1 MFYPL
6 PVSFTLNP
14 LHSVY
19 RQSDA
24 SWASSESMSA
34 SSLSCGDAEYAQDT
48 LDDQH
53 AFGLM
58 LQKQGT
64 TVRGIVALVDLVKVN
79 RFRCLLL
86 YRMAVGLENL
96 TKELQNT
103 IEIEAKQ
110 EEVGIAMIH

>member
-1 MFYPL
+1 
-6 PVSFTLNP
+6 
-14 LHSVY
+14 
-19 RQSDA
+19 
-24 SWASSESMSA
+24 MSA
-34 SSLSCGDAEYAQDT
+34 SSMSCWDAAAEDAQDT

-64 TVRGIVALVDLVKVN
+64 TVRGIVDLVDLVKVN

-86 YRMAVGLENL
+86 SRMAVGLENL